1 MEEEIRKS
9 LNAIVNSQKES
20 GLDLVTALRNLDNLV
35 SRSGD
40 DLNPRLRH
48 FLQNRSYEKA
58 LLWLDEKALKQE
70 FAKNE

>member
-58 LLWLDEKALKQE
+58 LLWLDGESPEAGICQK
-70 FAKNE
+70 